1 MAGVSPSENSTDMR
15 NHGSVLHFTKIQNE
29 KYTSFHK
36 SACRE
41 LDKILVEI
49 TSTGR
54 KHSQFLPVPA
64 RCSPQPQK
72 HQEYY
77 KSRQY
82 EEVIFKMC
90 LLKG

>member
-1 MAGVSPSENSTDMR
+1 MR
-15 NHGSVLHFTKIQNE
+15 NNGSAFNFTKIQNE
-29 KYTSFHK
+29 KNTSFHK
-36 SACRE
+36 SACHE
-41 LDKILVEI
+41 LDTILVE
-49 TSTGR
+49 TSSTGR

-64 RCSPQPQK
+64 KCCSHRPQK

-77 KSRQY
+77 KSRQH